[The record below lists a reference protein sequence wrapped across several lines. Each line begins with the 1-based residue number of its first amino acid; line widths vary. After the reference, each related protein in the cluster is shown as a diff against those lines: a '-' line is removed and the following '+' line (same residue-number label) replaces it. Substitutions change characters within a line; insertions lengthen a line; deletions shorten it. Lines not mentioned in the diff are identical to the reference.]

1 MKEYI
6 EERALAVAG
15 YIIESNATVRQAARQ
30 FGISKSTVHKDITER
45 LMQVNPALAKEARKV
60 LDINKSERHIRG
72 GMATKENMSTSI
84 CCTPAREPYP
94 EFDSTHRSSS
104 NSSSRVRPC
113 ACRLSPPRILSESCS
128 LRSCSSTIFS
138 SIVPLARIR

>member
-60 LDINKSERHIRG
+60 LDINISAAVWQPRK
-72 GMATKENMSTSI
+72 NMSTSI